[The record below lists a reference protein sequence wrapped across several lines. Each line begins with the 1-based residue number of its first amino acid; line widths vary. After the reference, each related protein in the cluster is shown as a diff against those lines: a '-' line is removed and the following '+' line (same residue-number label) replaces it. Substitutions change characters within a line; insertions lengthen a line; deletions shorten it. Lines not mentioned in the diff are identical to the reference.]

1 MWRASCRERIGDLAK
16 ICKKQRSGS
25 ASSMGKVRCSGVRN
39 LCKEWPFVS
48 SLSLCKSA
56 FIFVETGSYCLNLH
70 PLKLLRCLV
79 LPGDLVTRLRGQEV
93 WALPSS
99 LLCNHIISSLGTF
112 SSGPLAKSFVTET
125 GIYLC
130 KGCLFLGWK
139 RACTRGDSHPSLL
152 RARHRKLTYCLG
164 CYSQWTD
171 RETPRRLIP
180 PFWNISRF
188 PF

>member
-1 MWRASCRERIGDLAK
+1 MWRASCRERIGDLVK
-16 ICKKQRSGS
+16 ICNASSGS
-25 ASSMGKVRCSGVRN
+25 ASTMGKVRCSGVRN
-39 LCKEWPFVS
+39 LCKEWPFAS

-56 FIFVETGSYCLNLH
+56 FIFIETGSYCLNLH
-70 PLKLLRCLV
+70 LSKLWKCLV
-79 LPGDLVTRLRGQEV
+79 LPGDLVTRVRGQEV

-99 LLCNHIISSLGTF
+99 LLCSHIISSLGTF

-139 RACTRGDSHPSLL
+139 RAHTRGDSLL
-152 RARHRKLTYCLG
+152 RARHQKWTYCLG

-171 RETPRRLIP
+171 KETPRRLIP